1 MQQIQAMLTTISSIC
16 SPFMPSII
24 LASSSPYRRELLGR
38 LGISFDHISP
48 DIDESAL
55 PDESAAQLVSR
66 LSQQKAQAVASDYP
80 HHLIIGSDQVACLD
94 GTILVKPGSS
104 DKAMAQL
111 GACSGKTVT
120 FYTGLSLLN
129 SKTGQQQTAV
139 ELFSVKFRVLDKAAI
154 ERYISAEQPLDCAGS
169 FKVEGL
175 GISLFEQLIGDDP
188 NSLIGLPLIK
198 LVDMLQA
205 EGIAIP

>member
-1 MQQIQAMLTTISSIC
+1 ML
-16 SPFMPSII
+16 PII

-38 LGISFDHISP
+38 LAIDFDCISP

-55 PDESAAQLVSR
+55 PDESPEQLVSR
-66 LSQQKAQAVASDYP
+66 LAQQKAQAVAADYQQ
-80 HHLIIGSDQVACLD
+80 HLIIGSDQVASL
-94 GTILVKPGSS
+94 GQTILTKPGNSE
-104 DKAMAQL
+104 KAKAQL

-129 SKTGQQQTAV
+129 SKTGQQQACV
-139 ELFSVKFRVLDKAAI
+139 ELFSVKFRVLDKAII

-188 NSLIGLPLIK
+188 NSLVGLPLIK
-198 LVDMLQA
+198 LVDMLNT